1 MGCDSNPSTFV
12 DSSVNKWFNLH
23 FCMLQKYRTIGSFL
37 NTLNS
42 WTSCTAAPRA
52 LHPGSSQDLLQALGS
67 QCACSSS
74 ECLPLTPPPA
84 CQVLTPTTCRPPP
97 PLPLPL
103 WALGTA
109 TRIIKIPSQ
118 LVTLASYNDSSSSH
132 SCYFLFL
139 FFSFLATCMAH
150 GSSQAG
156 DQTHTTAVTH
166 ATALPTPD
174 SQPHHKGTSFFC
186 FCFCFCFCLCLGRGV
201 GVFWPS
207 SLV

>member
-1 MGCDSNPSTFV
+1 MNAPKLA
-12 DSSVNKWFNLH
+12 SSLAFLKLH
-23 FCMLQKYRTIGSFL
+23 LPPVFQKLKIFPMAIPIL
-37 NTLNS
+37 
-42 WTSCTAAPRA
+42 
-52 LHPGSSQDLLQALGS
+52 DLLFI
-67 QCACSSS
+67 
-74 ECLPLTPPPA
+74 TPPFIS
-84 CQVLTPTTCRPPP
+84 TISPP